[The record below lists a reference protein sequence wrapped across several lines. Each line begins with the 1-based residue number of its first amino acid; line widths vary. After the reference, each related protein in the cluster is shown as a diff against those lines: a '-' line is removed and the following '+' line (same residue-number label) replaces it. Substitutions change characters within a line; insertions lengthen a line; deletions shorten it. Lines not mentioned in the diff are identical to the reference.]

1 MVVAVPARA
10 SSLLFSEPR
19 HAGMAADCFGC
30 LKLKGKEEEEEEAV
44 VVKGG
49 GGLVPID
56 LKKLCYTL
64 QWKECAL
71 RRRIFGVR
79 PDSRALF
86 FNSCIWTFT
95 TVLFWCL
102 LAFKNSVYRK
112 NSTLRKQSPKFHYVR
127 QKYCFSK

>member
-1 MVVAVPARA
+1 M
-10 SSLLFSEPR
+10 
-19 HAGMAADCFGC
+19 
-30 LKLKGKEEEEEEAV
+30 

-49 GGLVPID
+49 GGSVPID

-64 QWKECAL
+64 QQWKECAP

-102 LAFKNSVYRK
+102 LAFKNSVHRK
-112 NSTLRKQSPKFHYVR
+112 IMFPCCANSLQSSSM
-127 QKYCFSK
+127 KYGKTIVFVYIFPNNFLKTAKKN